1 MAYGKIS
8 RNNELIY
15 APRNLLRADG
25 ELITGFSSNV
35 ELMRQYGYKEII
47 EYPIDYDK
55 NLEITY
61 VSKLEE
67 DSTYIYVYY
76 DKKLKDTSGA
86 SGNIDPYNYYT
97 KNQTYSRENIDY
109 MINNLKASIKGLE
122 LIDSELRA
130 LVGDKISI
138 SDLSDIK
145 GELGGFKVTY
155 DRLMEEL
162 DGKLAVHSSEFQQ
175 AFDGFKMI
183 VEENYVKK
191 EDIGSSITNVDG
203 YTIMLT
209 KEAIITT
216 CDKDGN
222 MNK

>member
-35 ELMRQYGYKEII
+35 ELMIQYGYKEII

-67 DSTYIYVYY
+67 DSTHIYVYY
-76 DKKLKDTSGA
+76 DKKLKDASSTSVDI
-86 SGNIDPYNYYT
+86 NPYNYYT
-97 KNQTYSRENIDY
+97 KNQTYSKENIDY

-122 LIDSELRA
+122 LTDSDLR
-130 LVGDKISI
+130 GMISDKISI
-138 SDLSDIK
+138 SDISDIK
-145 GELGGFKVTY
+145 GELSGFKVTY
-155 DRLMEEL
+155 DKVMEEL
-162 DGKLAVHSSEFQQ
+162 DGKLAIHSSEFQQ
-175 AFDGFKMI
+175 TFDGFKTM
-183 VEENYVKK
+183 VEKTYAKK
-191 EDIGSSITNVDG
+191 EDIGSSTTKVDG
-203 YTIMLT
+203 YVIMLT

-216 CDKDGN
+216 CDKNGEIIE
-222 MNK
+222 

>member
-8 RNNELIY
+8 KNNELIY

-25 ELITGFSSNV
+25 ELITGFSTNV
-35 ELMRQYGYKEII
+35 ELMKQYGYKEII

-76 DKKLKDTSGA
+76 DKKLKDTCGTSTD
-86 SGNIDPYNYYT
+86 IDPYNYYT

-109 MINNLKASIKGLE
+109 MINNLKASINGLE
-122 LIDSELRA
+122 LADSDLR
-130 LVGDKISI
+130 GMISDKISI
-138 SDLSDIK
+138 SDISDVK
-145 GELGGFKVTY
+145 GELSGFKVTY
-155 DRLMEEL
+155 DKLMEEL

-175 AFDGFKMI
+175 TFDGFKTM
-183 VEENYVKK
+183 VEEKYATK

-209 KEAIITT
+209 KEAIIVT
-216 CDKDGN
+216 CDENGEIIE
-222 MNK
+222 

>member
-8 RNNELIY
+8 KNNELIY

-25 ELITGFSSNV
+25 ELITGFSTNV
-35 ELMRQYGYKEII
+35 ELMKQYGYKEII

-67 DSTYIYVYY
+67 DSTHIYVYY
-76 DKKLKDTSGA
+76 DKKLKGTGDTSTDI
-86 SGNIDPYNYYT
+86 NPYNYYT
-97 KNQTYSRENIDY
+97 KNQTYSKENIDY
-109 MINNLKASIKGLE
+109 MINNLKASIKELE
-122 LIDSELRA
+122 LSDSDLR
-130 LVGDKISI
+130 GMISDKISI
-138 SDLSDIK
+138 SEILDMK
-145 GELGGFKVTY
+145 GELGGFKITY

-162 DGKLAVHSSEFQQ
+162 DGKLAVQSSEFQQ
-175 AFDGFKMI
+175 TFDGFKTM
-183 VEENYVKK
+183 VEKTYAKK
-191 EDIGSSITNVDG
+191 EDIGSSTTKVDG
-203 YTIMLT
+203 YVIMLT

-222 MNK
+222 MNE

>member
-8 RNNELIY
+8 KNNELIY

-25 ELITGFSSNV
+25 ELITGFSTNV

-61 VSKLEE
+61 ISKLEE
-67 DSTYIYVYY
+67 DTAHIYVYY
-76 DKKLKDTSGA
+76 DKMPKNSYNTSVDI
-86 SGNIDPYNYYT
+86 NPYNYYT
-97 KNQTYSRENIDY
+97 KNQTYSKENIDY
-109 MINNLKASIKGLE
+109 MINNLKASINGLE
-122 LIDSELRA
+122 LVDSDLR
-130 LVGDKISI
+130 GMISDKISI
-138 SDLSDIK
+138 SDISDIK

-162 DGKLAVHSSEFQQ
+162 DGKLAVQSSEFQQ
-175 AFDGFKMI
+175 TIDGFKTI
-183 VEENYVKK
+183 VEKTYVKK

-209 KEAIITT
+209 KEAMIVT
-216 CDKDGN
+216 CDENGKIIE
-222 MNK
+222 

>member
-8 RNNELIY
+8 KNNELIY

-25 ELITGFSSNV
+25 ELITGFSTNV

-61 VSKLEE
+61 ISKLEE
-67 DSTYIYVYY
+67 DTAHIYVYY
-76 DKKLKDTSGA
+76 DKMPKNSYNTSVDI
-86 SGNIDPYNYYT
+86 NPYNYYT
-97 KNQTYSRENIDY
+97 KNQTYSKENIDY
-109 MINNLKASIKGLE
+109 MINNLKASINGLE
-122 LIDSELRA
+122 LVDSDLR
-130 LVGDKISI
+130 GMISDKISI
-138 SDLSDIK
+138 SDISDIK

-162 DGKLAVHSSEFQQ
+162 DGKLAVQSSEFQQ
-175 AFDGFKMI
+175 TIDGFKTI
-183 VEENYVKK
+183 VEKTYVKK

-209 KEAIITT
+209 KEAIIVT
-216 CDKDGN
+216 CNENGEIIE
-222 MNK
+222 

>member
-25 ELITGFSSNV
+25 ELITGFSTNV
-35 ELMRQYGYKEII
+35 ELMKQYGYKEII

-67 DSTYIYVYY
+67 DSTHIYVYY
-76 DKKLKDTSGA
+76 DKKLKDTCGTSTD
-86 SGNIDPYNYYT
+86 IDPYNYYT
-97 KNQTYSRENIDY
+97 KNQTYSKENIDY

-122 LIDSELRA
+122 LTDSDLR
-130 LVGDKISI
+130 GMISDKISI
-138 SDLSDIK
+138 SDISDIK
-145 GELGGFKVTY
+145 GELSGFKVTY
-155 DRLMEEL
+155 DKLMEEL
-162 DGKLAVHSSEFQQ
+162 DGKLAIHSSEFQQ
-175 AFDGFKMI
+175 TFDGFKTM
-183 VEENYVKK
+183 VEEKYATK
-191 EDIGSSITNVDG
+191 EDISSSITNVDG

-216 CDKDGN
+216 CDRDGN
-222 MNK
+222 INE

>member
-25 ELITGFSSNV
+25 ELITGFNTNE

-47 EYPIDYDK
+47 EHTIDYDK
-55 NLEITY
+55 NLEMIY
-61 VSKLEE
+61 ISKLEE

-76 DKKLKDTSGA
+76 DKLPKNDYNTS
-86 SGNIDPYNYYT
+86 IDINPYNYYT
-97 KNQTYSRENIDY
+97 KKQTYSKENIDS
-109 MINNLKASIKGLE
+109 MINNLKESIKELE
-122 LIDSELRA
+122 LNESDLR
-130 LVGDKISI
+130 GMISDKVSI
-138 SDLSDIK
+138 SEILDGDLIGVNVK
-145 GELGGFKVTY
+145 YEA
-155 DRLMEEL
+155 LMREI
-162 DGKLAVHSSEFQQ
+162 DGKLSVHSSEWEQT
-175 AFDGFKMI
+175 FDRFKTI
-183 VEENYVKK
+183 VEEKYAKK

-222 MNK
+222 MNE

>member
-8 RNNELIY
+8 KNNELIY

-25 ELITGFSSNV
+25 ELITGFSTNV

-122 LIDSELRA
+122 LTDSELRA

-162 DGKLAVHSSEFQQ
+162 DGKLAVQSSEFQQ
-175 AFDGFKMI
+175 TFDGFKTM
-183 VEENYVKK
+183 VEKTYAKK
-191 EDIGSSITNVDG
+191 EDIGSSTTKVDG
-203 YTIMLT
+203 YVIMLT

-216 CDKDGN
+216 CDKNGEIIE
-222 MNK
+222 

>member
-25 ELITGFSSNV
+25 ELITGFNTNA
-35 ELMRQYGYKEII
+35 ELMAQYGYKEII

-61 VSKLEE
+61 ISKLEE

-76 DKKLKDTSGA
+76 DKQPKNAGTA
-86 SGNIDPYNYYT
+86 SVDINPYNYYT
-97 KNQTYSRENIDY
+97 KKQTYSKENIDS
-109 MINNLKASIKGLE
+109 MINNLKESIKELE
-122 LIDSELRA
+122 LSGSDLR
-130 LVGDKISI
+130 GMI
-138 SDLSDIK
+138 SD
-145 GELGGFKVTY
+145 KVSMSEILDGSLIGVNVKY
-155 DRLMEEL
+155 EALMREI
-162 DGKLAVHSSEFQQ
+162 DGKLSVHSSEWEQT
-175 AFDGFKMI
+175 FDRFKTI
-183 VEENYVKK
+183 VEEKYAKK

-216 CDKDGN
+216 CDEDGN
-222 MNK
+222 MNE

>member
-47 EYPIDYDK
+47 EHPIDYDK

-61 VSKLEE
+61 ISKLEE
-67 DSTYIYVYY
+67 DSAHIYVYY
-76 DKKLKDTSGA
+76 DKKLKDTYGTSTD
-86 SGNIDPYNYYT
+86 IDPYNYYT

-122 LIDSELRA
+122 LTDSELRA

-162 DGKLAVHSSEFQQ
+162 DGKLAVQSSEFQQ
-175 AFDGFKMI
+175 TFDGFKTM
-183 VEENYVKK
+183 VEKTYAKK
-191 EDIGSSITNVDG
+191 EDIGSSTTKVDG
-203 YTIMLT
+203 YVIMLT

-216 CDKDGN
+216 CDKNGEIIE
-222 MNK
+222 

>member
-25 ELITGFSSNV
+25 ELITGFSTNV

-76 DKKLKDTSGA
+76 DKKLKHACDTSVDI
-86 SGNIDPYNYYT
+86 NPYNYYT
-97 KNQTYSRENIDY
+97 KKQTYSKENIDY

-122 LIDSELRA
+122 LTDSDLR
-130 LVGDKISI
+130 GMISDKISI
-138 SDLSDIK
+138 SDISDIK
-145 GELGGFKVTY
+145 GELSGFKLTY
-155 DRLMEEL
+155 DKLMEEL
-162 DGKLAVHSSEFQQ
+162 DGKLAIHSSEFQQ
-175 AFDGFKMI
+175 TFDGFKTM
-183 VEENYVKK
+183 VEEKYATK
-191 EDIGSSITNVDG
+191 EDISSSITNVDG

-216 CDKDGN
+216 CDRDGN
-222 MNK
+222 INE

>member
-25 ELITGFSSNV
+25 ELITGFSTNE
-35 ELMRQYGYKEII
+35 ELMKQYGYKEII

-67 DSTYIYVYY
+67 DSTHIYVYY
-76 DKKLKDTSGA
+76 DKKLKDTYGTSTD
-86 SGNIDPYNYYT
+86 IDPYNYYT

-122 LIDSELRA
+122 LTDSELRA

-162 DGKLAVHSSEFQQ
+162 DGKLAVQSSEFQQ
-175 AFDGFKMI
+175 TFDGFKTM
-183 VEENYVKK
+183 VEKTYAKK
-191 EDIGSSITNVDG
+191 EDIGSSTTKVDG
-203 YTIMLT
+203 YVIMLT

-216 CDKDGN
+216 CDKNGEIIE
-222 MNK
+222 

>member
-8 RNNELIY
+8 KNNELIY

-25 ELITGFSSNV
+25 ELITGFSTNV

-61 VSKLEE
+61 ISKLEE
-67 DSTYIYVYY
+67 DTAHIYVYY
-76 DKKLKDTSGA
+76 DKMPKNSYNTSVDI
-86 SGNIDPYNYYT
+86 NPYNYYT
-97 KNQTYSRENIDY
+97 KKQTYSKENIDY
-109 MINNLKASIKGLE
+109 MINNLKASIRGLE
-122 LIDSELRA
+122 LCDSDLRVMISDKVSVSEILDGS
-130 LVGDKISI
+130 LVGINVK
-138 SDLSDIK
+138 
-145 GELGGFKVTY
+145 Y
-155 DRLMEEL
+155 EEIMREV
-162 DGKLAVHSSEFQQ
+162 DGKLSVHSSEWEQSLNR
-175 AFDGFKMI
+175 FKTI
-183 VEENYVKK
+183 VEEKYAKK
-191 EDIGSSITNVDG
+191 EDIGSSITSVDG

-222 MNK
+222 MNE

>member
-8 RNNELIY
+8 KNNELIY

-35 ELMRQYGYKEII
+35 ELMKQYGYKEVI

-67 DSTYIYVYY
+67 DSTHIYVYY
-76 DKKLKDTSGA
+76 DKKLKGTGDTSTDI
-86 SGNIDPYNYYT
+86 NPYNYYT

-109 MINNLKASIKGLE
+109 MINNLKASIKELE
-122 LIDSELRA
+122 LSDSDLR
-130 LVGDKISI
+130 GMISDKISI
-138 SDLSDIK
+138 SEILDMK
-145 GELGGFKVTY
+145 GELGGFKITY

-162 DGKLAVHSSEFQQ
+162 DGKLAVQSSEFQQ
-175 AFDGFKMI
+175 TFDGFKTM
-183 VEENYVKK
+183 VEKTYAKK
-191 EDIGSSITNVDG
+191 EDIGSLITNVDG
-203 YTIMLT
+203 YMIILT
-209 KEAIITT
+209 KEAIIAT

-222 MNK
+222 MIE

>member
-8 RNNELIY
+8 KNNELIY

-25 ELITGFSSNV
+25 ELITGFNTNA
-35 ELMRQYGYKEII
+35 ELMVQYGYKEII

-55 NLEITY
+55 NLETTY
-61 VSKLEE
+61 ISKLEE
-67 DSTYIYVYY
+67 DSAHIYVYY
-76 DKKLKDTSGA
+76 DKKLKGTGDTSTDI
-86 SGNIDPYNYYT
+86 NPYNYYT
-97 KNQTYSRENIDY
+97 KSQTYSKENIDY
-109 MINNLKASIKGLE
+109 MINNLKASIRGLE
-122 LIDSELRA
+122 LNDSDLR
-130 LVGDKISI
+130 GMI
-138 SDLSDIK
+138 SDKVSVSEILDGSLIGVNIK
-145 GELGGFKVTY
+145 Y
-155 DRLMEEL
+155 EEIMREI

-175 AFDGFKMI
+175 TIDGFKTT
-183 VEENYVKK
+183 VEKTYAKK

-222 MNK
+222 MNE

>member
-25 ELITGFSSNV
+25 ELITGFSTNV
-35 ELMRQYGYKEII
+35 ELMKQYGYKEII

-61 VSKLEE
+61 ISKLEE
-67 DSTYIYVYY
+67 DSAHIYVYY
-76 DKKLKDTSGA
+76 DKKLKDTYGTSTD
-86 SGNIDPYNYYT
+86 IDPYNYYT
-97 KNQTYSRENIDY
+97 KKQTYSKENIDY
-109 MINNLKASIKGLE
+109 MINNLKEYIKELE
-122 LIDSELRA
+122 LSDSDLR
-130 LVGDKISI
+130 GMISDKISI
-138 SDLSDIK
+138 SEISDIK
-145 GELGGFKVTY
+145 GELGGFKITY
-155 DRLMEEL
+155 DKVMEEL
-162 DGKLAVHSSEFQQ
+162 DGKLAVQSSEFQQ
-175 AFDGFKMI
+175 TFDGFKTT
-183 VEENYVKK
+183 VEKTYAKK

-222 MNK
+222 MNE

>member
-8 RNNELIY
+8 KNNELIY

-25 ELITGFSSNV
+25 ELITGFNTNA
-35 ELMRQYGYKEII
+35 ELMVQYGYKEII

-55 NLEITY
+55 NLETTY
-61 VSKLEE
+61 ISKLEE
-67 DSTYIYVYY
+67 DSAHIYVYY
-76 DKKLKDTSGA
+76 DKMPKNSYSTSVDI
-86 SGNIDPYNYYT
+86 NPYNYYT
-97 KNQTYSRENIDY
+97 KSQTYSKENIDY

-122 LIDSELRA
+122 LNDSDLR
-130 LVGDKISI
+130 VMI
-138 SDLSDIK
+138 SDKVSVSEILDGSLIGVNIK
-145 GELGGFKVTY
+145 Y
-155 DRLMEEL
+155 EEIMREI
-162 DGKLAVHSSEFQQ
+162 DGKLSVHSSEFQQ
-175 AFDGFKMI
+175 TIDGFKTT
-183 VEENYVKK
+183 VEKTYAKK

-222 MNK
+222 MNE

>member
-25 ELITGFSSNV
+25 ELITGFSTNV
-35 ELMRQYGYKEII
+35 ELMKQYGYKEVI

-67 DSTYIYVYY
+67 DSTHIYVYY
-76 DKKLKDTSGA
+76 DKKLKGTGDTSTDI
-86 SGNIDPYNYYT
+86 NPYNYYT

-122 LIDSELRA
+122 LTDSELRA

-138 SDLSDIK
+138 SDISDIK
-145 GELGGFKVTY
+145 GELSGFKLTY
-155 DRLMEEL
+155 DKLMEEL
-162 DGKLAVHSSEFQQ
+162 DGKLAIHSSEFQQ
-175 AFDGFKMI
+175 TFDGFKTM
-183 VEENYVKK
+183 VEEKYATK
-191 EDIGSSITNVDG
+191 EDISSSITNVDG

-216 CDKDGN
+216 CDRDGN
-222 MNK
+222 INE

>member
-47 EYPIDYDK
+47 EHPIDYDK

-61 VSKLEE
+61 ISKLEE
-67 DSTYIYVYY
+67 DSAHIYVYY
-76 DKKLKDTSGA
+76 DKKLKDTCSA
-86 SGNIDPYNYYT
+86 SGNIDSYNYYT

-122 LIDSELRA
+122 LTDSDLR
-130 LVGDKISI
+130 GMISDKISI
-138 SDLSDIK
+138 SDISDIK
-145 GELGGFKVTY
+145 GELSGFKVTY
-155 DRLMEEL
+155 DKLMEEL
-162 DGKLAVHSSEFQQ
+162 DGKLAIHSSEFQQ
-175 AFDGFKMI
+175 TFDGFKTM
-183 VEENYVKK
+183 VEKTYAKK

-222 MNK
+222 MNE

>member
-8 RNNELIY
+8 KNNELIY

-35 ELMRQYGYKEII
+35 ELMKQYGYKEII

-61 VSKLEE
+61 ISKLEE
-67 DSTYIYVYY
+67 DSVHIYVYY
-76 DKKLKDTSGA
+76 DKKLKDTCST
-86 SGNIDPYNYYT
+86 SVDIDPYNYYT

-109 MINNLKASIKGLE
+109 MINNLKASINGLE
-122 LIDSELRA
+122 LSDSDLR
-130 LVGDKISI
+130 GMISDKISI
-138 SDLSDIK
+138 SDISDLK
-145 GELGGFKVTY
+145 GELSGFKVTY

-183 VEENYVKK
+183 VEEKYATK
-191 EDIGSSITNVDG
+191 EDISSSITNVDG

-216 CDKDGN
+216 CDENGN
-222 MNK
+222 IIE

>member
-8 RNNELIY
+8 KNNELIY

-25 ELITGFSSNV
+25 ELITGFSTNV

-61 VSKLEE
+61 ISKLEE
-67 DSTYIYVYY
+67 DTAHIYVYY
-76 DKKLKDTSGA
+76 DKMPKNSYNTSVDI
-86 SGNIDPYNYYT
+86 NPYNYYT
-97 KNQTYSRENIDY
+97 KNQTYSKENIDY

-122 LIDSELRA
+122 LTDSDLR
-130 LVGDKISI
+130 GMISDKISI
-138 SDLSDIK
+138 SDISDVN
-145 GELGGFKVTY
+145 GELSGLKVTY
-155 DRLMEEL
+155 DKLMEEL

-175 AFDGFKMI
+175 TIDGFKTM
-183 VEENYVKK
+183 VEKTYAKK
-191 EDIGSSITNVDG
+191 EDIKSSITNVDG

-209 KEAIITT
+209 KEAIIVT
-216 CDKDGN
+216 CDENGN
-222 MNK
+222 IIE

>member
-8 RNNELIY
+8 KNNELIY

-25 ELITGFSSNV
+25 ELITGFNTNV
-35 ELMRQYGYKEII
+35 ELMIQYGYKEII

-67 DSTYIYVYY
+67 DSTHIYVYY
-76 DKKLKDTSGA
+76 DKKLKGTGDTSTDI
-86 SGNIDPYNYYT
+86 NPYNYYT

-109 MINNLKASIKGLE
+109 MINNLKASIKELE
-122 LIDSELRA
+122 LSDSDLR
-130 LVGDKISI
+130 GMISDKISI
-138 SDLSDIK
+138 SEILDMK
-145 GELGGFKVTY
+145 GELGGFKITY

-162 DGKLAVHSSEFQQ
+162 DGKLAVQSSEFQQ
-175 AFDGFKMI
+175 TFDGFKTM
-183 VEENYVKK
+183 VEKTYAKK
-191 EDIGSSITNVDG
+191 EDIGSSTTKVDG
-203 YTIMLT
+203 YVIMLT

-216 CDKDGN
+216 CDRNGEIIE
-222 MNK
+222 

>member
-25 ELITGFSSNV
+25 ELITGFNTNV
-35 ELMRQYGYKEII
+35 ELMIQYGYKEII

-67 DSTYIYVYY
+67 DSTHIYVYY
-76 DKKLKDTSGA
+76 DKKLKGTGDTSTDI
-86 SGNIDPYNYYT
+86 NPYNYYT

-122 LIDSELRA
+122 LSDSDLR
-130 LVGDKISI
+130 GMISDKISI
-138 SDLSDIK
+138 SDISDIK
-145 GELGGFKVTY
+145 GELSGFKVTY
-155 DRLMEEL
+155 DKLMEEL
-162 DGKLAVHSSEFQQ
+162 DGKLAIHSSEFQQ
-175 AFDGFKMI
+175 TFDGFKTM
-183 VEENYVKK
+183 VEKTYAKK

-203 YTIMLT
+203 YTIMLS
-209 KEAIITT
+209 KEAIIVT
-216 CDKDGN
+216 CDENGN
-222 MNK
+222 IIE

>member
-8 RNNELIY
+8 KNNELIY

-25 ELITGFSSNV
+25 ELITGFSTNV
-35 ELMRQYGYKEII
+35 ELMKQYGYKEII

-76 DKKLKDTSGA
+76 DKKLKDTCGTSTD
-86 SGNIDPYNYYT
+86 IDPYNYYT
-97 KNQTYSRENIDY
+97 KNQTYSKENIDY

-122 LIDSELRA
+122 LNDSDLR
-130 LVGDKISI
+130 VMI
-138 SDLSDIK
+138 SD
-145 GELGGFKVTY
+145 KVSVSEILDGSLIGVNVKY
-155 DRLMEEL
+155 EEIMREV
-162 DGKLAVHSSEFQQ
+162 DGKLGVHSSEFQQ
-175 AFDGFKMI
+175 TLDGFKTM
-183 VEENYVKK
+183 VEEKYAKK
-191 EDIGSSITNVDG
+191 EDIGSSITSVDG

-222 MNK
+222 MNE

>member
-8 RNNELIY
+8 KNNELIY

-25 ELITGFSSNV
+25 ELITGFSTNV
-35 ELMRQYGYKEII
+35 ELMKQYGYKEII

-61 VSKLEE
+61 ISKLEE

-76 DKKLKDTSGA
+76 DKLPKNACITSVDI
-86 SGNIDPYNYYT
+86 NPYNYYT
-97 KNQTYSRENIDY
+97 KNQTYSKENIDY
-109 MINNLKASIKGLE
+109 MINNLKESIKGLE
-122 LIDSELRA
+122 LSDSDLR
-130 LVGDKISI
+130 GMISDKVSI
-138 SDLSDIK
+138 SEILDGDLIGVNVK
-145 GELGGFKVTY
+145 Y
-155 DRLMEEL
+155 EEIMREI

-175 AFDGFKMI
+175 IIDGFKTT
-183 VEENYVKK
+183 VEKEYAKK
-191 EDIGSSITNVDG
+191 EDIGSSVTNVDG

-222 MNK
+222 MNE

>member
-76 DKKLKDTSGA
+76 DKKLKDTCSA
-86 SGNIDPYNYYT
+86 SGNIDSYNYYT

-122 LIDSELRA
+122 LTDSDLR
-130 LVGDKISI
+130 GMISDKISI
-138 SDLSDIK
+138 SDISDIK
-145 GELGGFKVTY
+145 GELSGFKVTY
-155 DRLMEEL
+155 DKLMEEL
-162 DGKLAVHSSEFQQ
+162 DGKLAIHSSEFQQ
-175 AFDGFKMI
+175 TFDGFKTM
-183 VEENYVKK
+183 VEEKYATK
-191 EDIGSSITNVDG
+191 EDISSSITNVDG

-216 CDKDGN
+216 CDEDGN
-222 MNK
+222 IIE